1 MKLNNTLLILVLV
14 FSVISCKK
22 EVNYDLEKDY
32 FEEKN
37 KVVYYKGSPFNGI
50 LIKTTKTEIW
60 DDDGTKQEEVTLIER
75 TPFNEGKIDGIQTS
89 MIDSKTLFSEIDYV
103 LNIKKNE
110 KYYYSSGNIAYITT
124 FNSKT
129 NEWDKKQSYYKNG
142 KLKEE
147 EFYDYQNNRVVNNY
161 YKSGKIKQENYTD
174 GKNNRVFKKYYE
186 DGNLHKSEYTDD
198 NSNYIEVSYNESNQ
212 KYLKRFNNIIYEY
225 EYQEDGKLWLVRVK
239 KLRSGEMKEVWFY
252 NGKDYIMSKQI
263 MIPRTNTYK
272 LINYNEKGEITY
284 EGIDYLSFD

>member
-32 FEEKN
+32 FEEKK
-37 KVVYYKGSPFNGI
+37 KVVYYKGSPFNGT
-50 LIKTTKTEIW
+50 LIKTTKTHIW

-110 KYYYSSGNIAYITT
+110 KYYYSSGNIAHITS

-147 EFYDYQNNRVVNNY
+147 KSYNYKNEIEVNR
-161 YKSGKIKQENYTD
+161 
-174 GKNNRVFKKYYE
+174 YYE
-186 DGNLHKSEYTDD
+186 SGVIKEELIEQ
-198 NSNYIEVSYNESNQ
+198 SNGWYRIINKYNE
-212 KYLKRFNNIIYEY
+212 
-225 EYQEDGKLWLVRVK
+225 DG
-239 KLRSGEMKEVWFY
+239 S
-252 NGKDYIMSKQI
+252 
-263 MIPRTNTYK
+263 
-272 LINYNEKGEITY
+272 LIRK
-284 EGIDYLSFD
+284 